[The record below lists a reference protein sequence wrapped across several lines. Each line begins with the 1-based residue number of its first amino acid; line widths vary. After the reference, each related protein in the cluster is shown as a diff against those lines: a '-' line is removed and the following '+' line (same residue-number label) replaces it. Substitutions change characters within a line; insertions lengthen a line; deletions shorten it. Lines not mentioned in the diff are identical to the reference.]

1 MTEKTTY
8 DKPFLTFD
16 EQIKKLKDDYNLKI
30 PNYNNAILLLK
41 DISYYDLI
49 NGYKNCF
56 MKDSKYNG
64 TLTIED
70 LYYFLKYDKNI
81 QNVLLKYALYVENKF
96 KNILAYVLSLK
107 YGVDVDLYLDPANF
121 RNNGYKINA
130 TIDYIKYR
138 IKNKK
143 YPNPTK
149 HYINKHNHIPAW
161 ILLRNITFNQAIDIY
176 NNLFVE
182 DKKEV
187 IKLIS
192 NDLSYNKNSISIF
205 KNSIIIVRKF
215 RNVIAHNYDFIN
227 ERTYEKIIRHQL
239 KDSKY
244 NKLITYEDYKTNLP
258 DNGPYSMVIAISLI
272 MDNYELLNNLYQELI
287 GAMYVMSGNPNL
299 YLNITETYFDIGGI
313 PYDIDQR
320 LVNQINTLE

>member
-1 MTEKTTY
+1 MTENKPY

-16 EQIKKLKDDYNLKI
+16 EQINKLRDDYKLKI

-56 MKDSKYNG
+56 MKDKEYNG

-81 QNVLLKYALYVENKF
+81 QNILLKYALYVENKF
-96 KNILAYVLSLK
+96 KNILAYVLSSN
-107 YGVDVDLYLDPANF
+107 YGVEVDNYLNPKNF

-130 TIDYIKYR
+130 TIKEIKYK

-149 HYINKHNHIPAW
+149 HYVNNHNHIPAR
-161 ILLRNITFNQAIDIY
+161 ILLRNLTFNQSIDIY
-176 NNLFVE
+176 NNLYVE
-182 DKKEV
+182 SRNKV

-192 NDLSYNKNSISIF
+192 RDLSSNPNSISIF

-215 RNVIAHNYDFIN
+215 RNIIAHNYDFIN

-239 KDSKY
+239 KKSKY

-258 DNGPYSMVIAISLI
+258 DNGPYSMIVAISLI
-272 MDNYELLNNLYQELI
+272 LDNYELLNNFYQELI
-287 GAMYVMSGNPNL
+287 ESMYILSDNPNL
-299 YLNITETYFDIGGI
+299 YLNISETYCNISGI
-313 PYDIDQR
+313 PRDINRR
-320 LVNQINTLE
+320 LANQLNRFR